1 MKIDINM
8 HLQEYK
14 INPSDLIYM
23 EDITIERVSEVA
35 LIDHNKLDSL

>member
-14 INPSDLIYM
+14 IDPADLIYM
-23 EDITIERVSEVA
+23 EDVPIDRVSEVG
-35 LIDHNKLDSL
+35 LIDHNKLDSM